1 MAAGPRLA
9 RWLAAPGRRP
19 LRPAQEGRCSE
30 GTPGCPLGA
39 PFVPRGCRGTGSGV
53 AMEKYQVL
61 RRLKPGALGVNLVV
75 QETETKVKR
84 VIKQVECIDKHQAN
98 EALEELM
105 PLLELQHAHVA
116 TYHELFLTWNQEISS
131 LWLCLVMDYNKGSLQ
146 RAIES
151 KRKAKA
157 AMDAV
162 WLQNVLGQVLD
173 ALEYLHQLGIAH
185 RNLKPSNIALVGG
198 SHCRLQDLSCNKLMV
213 DEAKWNIRAE
223 EDPFHKSWMAPE
235 GLSFSFSP
243 SSDVWSLGCIIL
255 DMASCSFLEATEA
268 LHLRKSLREGPG
280 GLRAVLKTM
289 AERRIPDTDTFA
301 YLLPLMLQVRPLDR
315 ATVRDVLHVTFVS
328 SSFKS
333 SCIAL
338 SLHQQAVPPSITD
351 ALLDSSIASILEV
364 MQNFSSRPEVQ
375 LRSMQRLLTMREDE
389 LGVPWPMELVE
400 VVIAAM
406 KQHERLL
413 DVQLCGCSLLL
424 RVLGQALAQDASA
437 EAPWD
442 SGTIASLL
450 SVLRSHREQQ
460 LVVMVYSL
468 LTIVCSQAS
477 TSEEL
482 QKAGLFEHILEH
494 VAEQLTRFP
503 GNRDLCIASLG
514 LLWALLVDAAI
525 VNKAPLEKIPGLVVQ
540 VLTAYP
546 VDVEMAEAGCGVF
559 WLLSLLGCIQEQQF
573 EEVVALC
580 LRSIRLSQDRV
591 LLVNNACRGMASL
604 AKVSELAAFRVAVLE
619 DHGSGLTLLRDLYQ
633 RHRDDPEVVENLCML
648 LAHLA
653 RYREILPE
661 LTSNGI
667 GALVQEIRGR
677 FSSSLEL
684 VSYADTVLSRLEAA
698 ELPSPQKQERP
709 HLPQASG
716 LLTGPLPQP

>member
-1 MAAGPRLA
+1 
-9 RWLAAPGRRP
+9 
-19 LRPAQEGRCSE
+19 
-30 GTPGCPLGA
+30 
-39 PFVPRGCRGTGSGV
+39 
-53 AMEKYQVL
+53 MEKYQVL
-61 RRLKPGALGVNLVV
+61 YRLKPGALGVNLVV

-105 PLLELQHAHVA
+105 PLLQLQHTHIA
-116 TYHELFLTWNQEISS
+116 TYRELFMTWNQEISS
-131 LWLCLVMDYNKGSLQ
+131 LFLCLVMDYNKGSLQ
-146 RAIES
+146 KAIES

-173 ALEYLHQLGIAH
+173 ALEYLHQLGITH

-198 SHCRLQDLSCNKLMV
+198 NHCRLQDLSCHKLMV

-223 EDPFHKSWMAPE
+223 EDPSHKSWMAPE
-235 GLSFSFSP
+235 ALAFSFSP
-243 SSDVWSLGCIIL
+243 RSDIWSLGCIIL
-255 DMASCSFLEATEA
+255 DMVSCSFLEATEA
-268 LHLRKSLREGPG
+268 LQLRKSLREGPG

-289 AERRIPDTDTFA
+289 GERRIPDTDTFA
-301 YLLPLMLQVRPLDR
+301 SLLPLMLQVRPLDR
-315 ATVRDVLHVTFVS
+315 ITVRDVIHVAFVS

-338 SLHQQAVPPSITD
+338 SLHQQVVPPSIMD
-351 ALLDSSIASILEV
+351 ALLDSSVASILEV
-364 MQNFSSRPEVQ
+364 MQHFSSRPEVQ
-375 LRSMQRLLTMREDE
+375 LRSLQRLLTMREDE

-400 VVIAAM
+400 VVITTM
-406 KQHERLL
+406 RQHERLL

-424 RVLGQALAQDASA
+424 RILGQALAQDASA
-437 EAPWD
+437 EAPWNN
-442 SGTIASLL
+442 GTIASLL
-450 SVLRSHREQQ
+450 SILRSHREAQQ

-468 LTIVCSQAS
+468 LTIICSQVS

-494 VAEQLTRFP
+494 VAEQLSSFP
-503 GNRDLCIASLG
+503 GNRDLCVSSLG
-514 LLWALLVDAAI
+514 LLWALLVDAVI

-546 VDVEMAEAGCGVF
+546 VDVDMAEAGCGVF

-591 LLVNNACRGMASL
+591 LLVNNACRGMAGL
-604 AKVSELAAFRVAVLE
+604 AKVSELAAFRVVVLE
-619 DHGSGLTLLRDLYQ
+619 DHSSGLALLRDLYQ
-633 RHRDDPEVVENLCML
+633 RHRDDPDVVQNLCML

-667 GALVQEIRGR
+667 GALAQEIRGR

-684 VSYADTVLSRLEAA
+684 VSYADAVLSRLQAA
-698 ELPSPQKQERP
+698 ELPSLQEQERP
-709 HLPQASG
+709 HHPQASG
-716 LLTGPLPQP
+716 LLTGPLPRP